1 MKIAIASM
9 AAVLLATSAVAQ
21 SALTLADLAD
31 PSAVPVVLGEG
42 YGFCEG
48 PAADGAGNVY
58 FSDGRHDRIHLW
70 RPGRPVEVFV
80 DDSLDAN
87 GMMFNSRG
95 ELVVCEGAAYRIVA
109 IDVRTKARRVLVG
122 GGPQR
127 EYNEPND
134 LTIDHQ
140 DGFYFTDPNYRHRKQ
155 ETLRKEDVY
164 YVAPDGRVTT
174 VSTVCKKPNGI
185 LLTPDNKVLYVAD
198 NADKCIYRYDVLG
211 PGRLTNECRWAELPG
226 GPDGMTLDE
235 HGNLYVACGG
245 AGIHVLAPDGRA
257 IGTLLPGTYASN
269 VVFGGPD
276 FRMLLITSRDKFLGL
291 PMKVRG
297 VRPLAPPP

>member
-1 MKIAIASM
+1 MNDLIASVVTGLAISV
-9 AAVLLATSAVAQ
+9 AAHATMT
-21 SALTLADLAD
+21 LTDLTD
-31 PSAVPVVLGEG
+31 PAITPTVLGEG

-58 FSDGRHDRIHLW
+58 FSDGRHDRIYVW
-70 RPGRPVEVFV
+70 RPGRPVELFT
-80 DDSLDAN
+80 DDSFDAN

-134 LTIDHQ
+134 LAIDRH
-140 DGFYFTDPNYRHRKQ
+140 DGLYFTDPNYRHRKQ
-155 ETLRKEDVY
+155 ETIRKEDVY

-174 VSTVCKKPNGI
+174 VSTICKKPNGI
-185 LLTPDNKVLYVAD
+185 LLTPDQKVLYVAD
-198 NADKCIYRYDVLG
+198 NADRCIYRYDVVG

-235 HGNLYVACGG
+235 HSNLFVACGG
-245 AGIHVLAPDGRA
+245 VGIYVLAPDSRA
-257 IGTLLPGTYASN
+257 IGTLVPGTYASN